1 MVRHP
6 VASFFEVCPVCA
18 DARRTTV
25 VEFPELTF
33 SRCAG
38 CGLIYK
44 SDQISGLGHGYEERF
59 FLGNGAKYLR
69 RWAHRVRKCKRQI
82 QACLE
87 FRPEAR
93 ALLDVGCSMGYV
105 LAAAKELGLAATG
118 LDVSQFAVD
127 ACRTRGFEAVVGS
140 ATALPFPDAAFDVVM
155 LKAVLE
161 HIPDPMA
168 GLREA
173 ARVVRPGGVLFV
185 VVPDGDYYKHAIVP
199 RTGRDFRPDARGWQ
213 HHVYFDSRSFRRAC
227 AGAGLEVAVE
237 GRAVRRQRAGAA
249 LPAGLEG
256 VRWAG
261 LAAWSWASRTA
272 HLRRDIQAFV
282 VRPA

>member
-1 MVRHP
+1 
-6 VASFFEVCPVCA
+6 VASFFELCPVCG
-18 DARRTTV
+18 DARRSTV
-25 VEFPELTF
+25 VAFPELTF

-44 SDQISGLGHGYEERF
+44 SQQIPGLGHGYEEKF
-59 FLGNGAKYLR
+59 FLGGGAKYLR
-69 RWAHRVRKCKRQI
+69 RWAHRVRKCRRQL

-87 FRPEAR
+87 LQPNAH

-105 LAAAKELGLAATG
+105 LAAARDLGLAATG
-118 LDVSQFAVD
+118 LDVSQFAVE

-140 ATALPFPDAAFDVVM
+140 ATALPFPDAAFDLVM

-185 VVPDGDYYKHAIVP
+185 VVPDGAYYKHTVFP
-199 RTGRDFRPDARGWQ
+199 RRGRDFRPDARGWQ

-227 AGAGLEVAVE
+227 ASAGLEVMLE
-237 GRAVRRQRAGAA
+237 GRAVRRHRPGAA
-249 LPAGLEG
+249 LPAGLEA

-261 LAAWSWASRTA
+261 LAAWGWASRTA

-282 VRPA
+282 GRRA

>member
-1 MVRHP
+1 VHP
-6 VASFFEVCPVCA
+6 FFQACPVCA
-18 DARRTTV
+18 EARRSTV
-25 VEFPELTF
+25 VEFAELAF

-44 SDQISGLGHGYEERF
+44 SRQVPGLGHGYEETF
-59 FLGNGAKYLR
+59 FLGRGGKYLR
-69 RWAHRVRKCKRQI
+69 RWAHRVRKCTRQI

-87 FRPEAR
+87 FQPGAR
-93 ALLDVGCSMGYV
+93 TLLDVGCSMGYV
-105 LAAAKELGLAATG
+105 LAAARDLRIAATG
-118 LDVSQFAVD
+118 LDVSRFAVD
-127 ACRTRGFEAVVGS
+127 TCRTHGFEAVMGS

-185 VVPDGDYYKHAIVP
+185 VVPDGDYYKHTVFP

-213 HHVYFDSRSFRRAC
+213 HHVYFDSGSFRRAC
-227 AGAGLEVAVE
+227 AGAGLDVAYE
-237 GRAVRRQRAGAA
+237 GRAVFRRRSGVA
-249 LPAGLEG
+249 LPSGLEEM
-256 VRWAG
+256 RWAG
-261 LAAWSWASRTA
+261 LAAWTWASRTA

-282 VRPA
+282 MRPA

>member
-1 MVRHP
+1 M
-6 VASFFEVCPVCA
+6 
-18 DARRTTV
+18 
-25 VEFPELTF
+25 EFPELTF
-33 SRCAG
+33 SRCDG

-44 SDQISGLGHGYEERF
+44 SSQLPGLGHGYEESF
-59 FLGNGAKYLR
+59 FLGRGAKYLR
-69 RWAHRVRKCKRQI
+69 RWDHRVRKCRRQI
-82 QACLE
+82 QGCLE
-87 FRPEAR
+87 FQPAAR

-127 ACRTRGFEAVVGS
+127 ACRERGLEAVVGS
-140 ATALPFPDAAFDVVM
+140 AMALPFADASFDVVM

-161 HIPDPMA
+161 HIPDPMT

-185 VVPDGDYYKHAIVP
+185 VVPDGDYYKHAVFP

-213 HHVYFDSRSFRRAC
+213 HHVYFDSASFRCAC
-227 AGAGLEVAVE
+227 EAAGLEVRVE
-237 GRAVRRQRAGAA
+237 GRAVRRHRPGAA
-249 LPAGLEG
+249 LPAGLET

-282 VRPA
+282 GRPA